1 MCERLCSFYIIIHSS
16 GGWTGTLSTKCK
28 LNMLILQTGW
38 PTYHLTSRRKSA
50 VIASTLIVF
59 SRTFFCPFFKFVC
72 FSFFVVRYKNTF
84 LRERERERGRES
96 ERRYGVM
103 YFHTCSLFTNPLPWW
118 ICFSCANVF
127 CSVPCFTCHFTVFS
141 NKQKLRIE
149 IISMTVY
156 LR

>member
-1 MCERLCSFYIIIHSS
+1 MKQIMCERLCSFYIIIHSS
-16 GGWTGTLSTKCK
+16 GGWTGTLSSKCK

-84 LRERERERGRES
+84 LRERGKEREGERARED
-96 ERRYGVM
+96 M
-103 YFHTCSLFTNPLPWW
+103 A
-118 ICFSCANVF
+118 SCIFIRV
-127 CSVPCFTCHFTVFS
+127 VFS
-141 NKQKLRIE
+141 LIRYHGGFVFLVLTFFVQFHVLHVISQFFLINK
-149 IISMTVY
+149 S
-156 LR
+156 